1 MRKFLAGAS
10 LIMLAACVVPA
21 PPPPIAPRSAPPS
34 PLPPARA
41 PVSQDWRDF
50 PLMPGSWAYAG
61 DAAGSSAMFG
71 RAGSEADFIV
81 RCDVASRTVTLS
93 WAGVAAPAGNATT
106 ITTSAATVTYPAGAV
121 TANRIGV
128 RLAANDP
135 FLDKLAFSR
144 GRFVVAG
151 AVSEQ
156 AAVRLVLPAW
166 PEPARAVEDCRK

>member
-10 LIMLAACVVPA
+10 LILLAACVAPA
-21 PPPPIAPRSAPPS
+21 PPPPPAPRPAPP
-34 PLPPARA
+34 PPPPPA

-50 PLMPGSWAYAG
+50 PLTPGSWAYAG
-61 DAAGSSAMFG
+61 DAAGSSALFG
-71 RAGSEADFIV
+71 RVGAEADLIV
-81 RCDVASRTVTLS
+81 RCDRASRTVTLS
-93 WAGVAAPAGNATT
+93 WAGVPMPAGNATT
-106 ITTSAATVTYPAGAV
+106 ITTSSGVVTYPAGAV
-121 TANRIGV
+121 SANRIGV

-156 AAVRLVLPAW
+156 ASVRLVIPAW
-166 PEPARAVEDCRK
+166 PEPGRAVEDCRK